1 MAMQRPGRPSTR
13 LNQPAVNVPPSKP
26 ATRVVQK
33 QQAPAPATGR
43 ARSSGSSTRSVAKQ
57 SSSRPVPKQAAKSNS
72 TMMIAIGAGVVVV
85 LGIAAFALSGGHEKH
100 EPVAPKTS
108 SKPKPVDVSSL
119 ENEGLSKCNEGLAL
133 IQKHQALLSSSSISD
148 SQKSMLKA
156 DLEKSRKLIGDGMG
170 LLTQANE
177 KSKNTYDTKQ
187 YQEAL
192 ITVRKKLMELRDE
205 GGHHGAESAEAAT
218 RRRRAPGHRRASRP
232 PGRARSGPRGR
243 RQPSDLHAPSRRSR
257 SRSCGRPSADPLL
270 GRAEPGQ
277 RQGREVHAP

>member
-26 ATRVVQK
+26 ATRVVPK

-57 SSSRPVPKQAAKSNS
+57 SSSRPVPKQAAKSNT
-72 TMMIAIGAGVVVV
+72 TMMIAIGAGLVVV
-85 LGIAAFALSGGHEKH
+85 LGIGAFAMSGSGGHEKH
-100 EPVAPKTS
+100 EAAPPKTT
-108 SKPKPVDVSSL
+108 KPKPVDVSGL
-119 ENEGLSKCNEGLAL
+119 ESEGLSKCNEGLAL
-133 IQKHQALLSSSSISD
+133 IQKHQALLSAGSMSD

-192 ITVRKKLMELRDE
+192 ITVRKKLMELRD
-205 GGHHGAESAEAAT
+205 
-218 RRRRAPGHRRASRP
+218 
-232 PGRARSGPRGR
+232 
-243 RQPSDLHAPSRRSR
+243 
-257 SRSCGRPSADPLL
+257 
-270 GRAEPGQ
+270 
-277 RQGREVHAP
+277 